1 MEAIDD
7 AFLDDL
13 DNEDLDTLNVLPE
26 DLDLGDIDVAVE
38 EEEDNG

>member
-26 DLDLGDIDVAVE
+26 DLDLGDIDVVVE